1 MRDHPRPATVV
12 HLRFFAGVSNETIAK
27 ELDLIV
33 GTVKRDFAF
42 ARAWLAREL
51 KATDNSE

>member
-1 MRDHPRPATVV
+1 MQ
-12 HLRFFAGVSNETIAK
+12 LRFFGDLSNEAVAK
-27 ELDLIV
+27 ELSLSV

-51 KATDNSE
+51 KAAEDADGM